1 MNIPG
6 SESEMSREELLSV
19 LFAEM
24 VIQQSNMAM
33 IFLGITPN
41 PETGKKMR
49 DLETAKLFID
59 QLEMLEV
66 KTKGNLSKEE
76 EQLLKQSLTQLR
88 LAFVQISNQPEQPAA
103 SPETP
108 PKSETPPKTE
118 APAETDERKKFTKKY

>member
-6 SESEMSREELLSV
+6 SESEISREELLSV

-24 VIQQSNMAM
+24 VIQQTNMAM
-33 IFLGITPN
+33 IFLGIAPN

-103 SPETP
+103 GPEAA

-118 APAETDERKKFTKKY
+118 ATAETEERKKFTKKY

>member
-1 MNIPG
+1 MSAPENQPEI
-6 SESEMSREELLSV
+6 SREELLSV

-41 PETGKKMR
+41 PETGQKMR
-49 DLETAKLFID
+49 DLETARLFID

-88 LAFVQISNQPEQPAA
+88 LAFVQVSNQPEPPPAKPEVQQKTEPAA
-103 SPETP
+103 ET
-108 PKSETPPKTE
+108 E
-118 APAETDERKKFTKKY
+118 DRKKFTKKY